1 MYGNAQ
7 IACGD
12 KVQTEEFK
20 NSEIL
25 QSFANYLES
34 Q

>member
-20 NSEIL
+20 IL